1 MEGEADGGS
10 RMTAKRDFYVLS
22 RAPTEGATVKVLTG
36 PLLTLTH
43 ARGACARLKKQG
55 IVAPAVVRYWA
66 DRRDAEP

>member
-1 MEGEADGGS
+1 
-10 RMTAKRDFYVLS
+10 MTAKRDFYVLS

-43 ARGACARLKKQG
+43 ARGACARLKKHG

-66 DRRDAEP
+66 DRRDADQ